1 MQTPLRACGANV
13 VKAKCTL
20 IENFHTFVTPFV
32 VVRVDFGTEIGVK
45 LLPVTGS
52 SAGGKL
58 TPSNK
63 QLAYGRDL
71 TMAHGLLSA
80 KSKKQPQLD

>member
-1 MQTPLRACGANV
+1 MRTPLRACGASV

-20 IENFHTFVTPFV
+20 IENFHTFH